1 MLKLFTILLLVFSM
15 IGLLLEGSS
24 LFEIMVVGLL
34 FIIYVSL
41 NKNTEKK

>member
-15 IGLLLEGSS
+15 TGLLLEGSS

-41 NKNTEKK
+41 NQNTKK